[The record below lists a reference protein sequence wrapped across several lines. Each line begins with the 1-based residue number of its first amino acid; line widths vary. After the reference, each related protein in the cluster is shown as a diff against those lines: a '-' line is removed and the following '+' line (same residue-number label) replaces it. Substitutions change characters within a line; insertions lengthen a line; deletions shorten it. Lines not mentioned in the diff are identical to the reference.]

1 MGKHTYFGHNR
12 RVTMI
17 NHLKSLLDYHEESYS
32 NSEIYSYSN
41 KEIKQLINRYKI
53 VVINGSDP
61 NNSWYGSRRHYI
73 QKPYNFIDNPSHQ
86 WYRTTY
92 AKQFDY

>member
-1 MGKHTYFGHNR
+1 MDIIEIIIRLLEKTMGKHTYFGHNR

-41 KEIKQLINRYKI
+41 KPLCIFNTM
-53 VVINGSDP
+53 
-61 NNSWYGSRRHYI
+61 
-73 QKPYNFIDNPSHQ
+73 F
-86 WYRTTY
+86 
-92 AKQFDY
+92 F